1 MDYLE
6 LEGAREFVAR
16 LETGGDWR
24 AQIEAFAADE
34 GVEAA
39 VFFGLGAVQDAEI
52 LYYDQDDE
60 EYYPERFDEP
70 LEMAA
75 CVGNVSDLN
84 GDPFAHTH
92 AVLSREDGTTLA
104 GHLDSATVFAGELYV
119 REFDVPLEREYDET
133 TGLDLWP
140 L

>member
-34 GVEAA
+34 SVEAA

-92 AVLSREDGTTLA
+92 AILSREDGTTLA